1 MNIKLDGKRALVTGA
16 NSGLGAAIA
25 LALAEAGAKVAI
37 NYDAHPEATAALLQK
52 IKKKRGKA
60 ISIQADVSAAN
71 AVEDMFLQLD
81 KAWGGIDILI
91 NNAGIDGPRATGW
104 KADIEAWRK

>member
-1 MNIKLDGKRALVTGA
+1 MNIRLDNKCALVTGA

-37 NYDAHPEATAALLQK
+37 NYVAHPEATDKLLQK

-71 AVEDMFLQLD
+71 AVGHVSENRQGLGRDRYSHQQC
-81 KAWGGIDILI
+81 
-91 NNAGIDGPRATGW
+91 RH
-104 KADIEAWRK
+104 